1 MVRDFFKDQ
10 IEEIKLFDQFQHPKT
25 MLWSRAYHLKISP
38 TLEFTA
44 SQLSQFA
51 NENMLLLA
59 KVLKERMGLIV
70 R

>member
-1 MVRDFFKDQ
+1 
-10 IEEIKLFDQFQHPKT
+10 

-38 TLEFTA
+38 TIDFTT
-44 SQLSQFA
+44 SQLAQFA

-59 KVLKERMGLIV
+59 TVLKERLGLIV